1 MIGLVALILGGVSFG
16 GGPPIRGICW
26 LVAGVVLLAKI

>member
-16 GGPPIRGICW
+16 GGHPIWGICW